1 MEVMMV
7 TWELI
12 GLFVLNAGAAVACA
26 AGYYREHGRRAALW
40 EQNQL
45 LRREHTVAA
54 TEILALRKT
63 NKSQEAA
70 LATLGDRNRKL
81 AVELRG
87 SDGTA
92 KTCVWRDAKPEV
104 WQR

>member
-1 MEVMMV
+1 MV
-7 TWELI
+7 DLEII

-26 AGYYREHGRRAALW
+26 VGYYREHDRRTALW

-54 TEILALRKT
+54 TEIIALRKT

-70 LATLGDRNRKL
+70 LATLGARNRLL

-92 KTCVWRDAKPEV
+92 PTCVWRHAKPEV

>member
-1 MEVMMV
+1 MQV
-7 TWELI
+7 TYELV
-12 GLFVLNAGAAVACA
+12 GLMAANAVAAVACA
-26 AGYYREHGRRAALW
+26 LGYYREHARRTALF

-45 LRREHTVAA
+45 LRREHTAAA
-54 TEILALRKT
+54 TELIALRKT
-63 NKSQEAA
+63 LHSANQH

-92 KTCVWRDAKPEV
+92 PTCVWPHRKHEV
-104 WQR
+104 YQP

>member
-1 MEVMMV
+1 MV
-7 TWELI
+7 DWEII
-12 GLFVLNAGAAVACA
+12 GLFVVNASCAVACA
-26 AGYYREHGRRAALW
+26 TGYYREHSKRTALW

-54 TEILALRKT
+54 TEIIALRKT
-63 NKSQEAA
+63 LHSANQH
-70 LATLGDRNRKL
+70 LATLGDRNRMM

-92 KTCVWRDAKPEV
+92 PTCVWRHAKPEV